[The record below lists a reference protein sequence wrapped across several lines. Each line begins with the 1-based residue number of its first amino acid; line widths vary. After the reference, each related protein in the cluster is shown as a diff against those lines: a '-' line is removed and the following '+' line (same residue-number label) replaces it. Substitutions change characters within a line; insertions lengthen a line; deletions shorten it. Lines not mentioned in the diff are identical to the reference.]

1 MLMVDLTQEVQF
13 PYYDSK
19 KKEWKEHTG
28 TIAELLKVYTDYKHI
43 QIYSTEQKKWGN
55 FEKVF

>member
-1 MLMVDLTQEVQF
+1 MVDLTQEVQF
-13 PYYDSK
+13 PYYDHE

-43 QIYSTEQKKWGN
+43 KIYSTEHKKWGH
-55 FEKVF
+55 FEKLF

>member
-13 PYYDSK
+13 PYYDHKSQK
-19 KKEWKEHTG
+19 WKEHTG